1 MNPNLKSILIG
12 FALGLSPLAACTVLF
27 YGTPYLIEGNPGALL
42 SFGLLGL
49 FLIGSVAVFII
60 SILLMRKKQ
69 IIGLTTLISVIL
81 VWILGFSFLLSY
93 SD

>member
-12 FALGLSPLAACTVLF
+12 FALGLSPLAACTLLF
-27 YGTPYLIEGNPGALL
+27 YGTPYLVEGNPGALL

-60 SILLMRKKQ
+60 SILLMRKKADNWAYCSDFGDFCLDSGFF
-69 IIGLTTLISVIL
+69 ITLV
-81 VWILGFSFLLSY
+81 V
-93 SD
+93 